1 MARVMMRPVVIDG
14 GIAIA
19 EASTVKGAVRAARA
33 DIATNANRDWIIVGA
48 VRGRNYHVAPRDRT
62 YDADDMHGRD
72 VYVLFMHPRA

>member
-19 EASTVKGAVRAARA
+19 EASTAKGAVRAARA
-33 DIATNANRDWIIVGA
+33 YFASYGNRDWIIVGA
-48 VRGRNYHVAPRDRT
+48 VRDRNHHVAPRDRT